1 MSFKHPIRTRYSE
14 TGQDGIIHHSSYVV
28 YLEIARIEFFRAL
41 GLDIND
47 LEREKMYCPVVDLSL
62 KYLKPLR
69 SLEDIDVEVSIGEF
83 SKVKFSLNYR
93 ILKGESCVATG
104 CVSHCFLNESFKP
117 IPIPGPFLSQLK
129 TSCKNNSTSSHALL
143 AEAGL

>member
-1 MSFKHPIRTRYSE
+1 MSFKYPIRTRYSE

-47 LEREKMYCPVVDLSL
+47 LEREKRYCPVVDLSL

-83 SKVKFSLNYR
+83 SKVIFSLNYR
-93 ILKGESCVATG
+93 ILKGETCVATG
-104 CVSHCFLNESFKP
+104 IVSHCFLNESFRP
-117 IPIPGPFLSQLK
+117 IPIPEPFLNQIKHLAK
-129 TSCKNNSTSSHALL
+129 TSQTHPKPS
-143 AEAGL
+143 